1 MLYYMKKR
9 FNNLEK
15 AFEELEEC
23 SYGLGS
29 SLIDDMSGKDFDEV
43 EKKLAKFK
51 EEADEA
57 TCSTGMH
64 EGWSTWNKG
73 VIEDLGLSV
82 DDGKGNL
89 PKCFYYITT
98 SGMNAVEIAQI
109 YEISKEKPY
118 EEKVYYEVV
127 FSGESK
133 KPKEYSNLVESF
145 EEKDW
150 KFAKRPYLDYQRRL
164 SKEEEK
170 KLKEEYD
177 RNQLENRNTILFD
190 IEFYVRYYDT
200 PTGAYYIGTEIYRND
215 FKEAKKLL
223 VELQKNHPEAPK
235 IFLEEIEEKIERIK
249 NMQVPSAENAYV
261 ERVYLFDEKKEKVL
275 KSLEKLKQYTLMKYF
290 SNEEKNTSRIGYNF
304 MIGVLPGNEHENEEL
319 TPEKALKIGDMSVKH
334 HFTKDQRQNCSYKLA
349 SAVYSKNLGC
359 PVGGKLGLVVKGS
372 CRNKIEANELIF
384 AVKEMMEELRQST
397 VTIELEQG
405 GKLAG
410 SIYIS
415 EGGEKVEYNK
425 CSEKEVEHF
434 KAQIPANK
442 VDFTKI
448 GSNLQD
454 SLEEVSREN
463 LYMTS
468 GVLTGQV
475 DKNGMKYYEYSGTQ
489 NPAYGQVD
497 SAAYRMA
504 AIETVKRATKGIDN
518 VRVKFND
525 TNVRIGANLESIQ
538 R

>member
-109 YEISKEKPY
+109 YEISK
-118 EEKVYYEVV
+118 V
-127 FSGESK
+127 
-133 KPKEYSNLVESF
+133 
-145 EEKDW
+145 
-150 KFAKRPYLDYQRRL
+150 
-164 SKEEEK
+164 
-170 KLKEEYD
+170 KEEYE

-200 PTGAYYIGTEIYRND
+200 PAGAYYIGMEIYRNN
-215 FKEAKKLL
+215 FKDAKKLL
-223 VELQKNHPEAPK
+223 IELQKNHPEAPK

-261 ERVYLFDEKKEKVL
+261 ERVYLFDEKK
-275 KSLEKLKQYTLMKYF
+275 
-290 SNEEKNTSRIGYNF
+290 
-304 MIGVLPGNEHENEEL
+304 
-319 TPEKALKIGDMSVKH
+319 EKALKIGDMSVKH

-463 LYMTS
+463 LYITS
-468 GVLTGQV
+468 GVLTGKV